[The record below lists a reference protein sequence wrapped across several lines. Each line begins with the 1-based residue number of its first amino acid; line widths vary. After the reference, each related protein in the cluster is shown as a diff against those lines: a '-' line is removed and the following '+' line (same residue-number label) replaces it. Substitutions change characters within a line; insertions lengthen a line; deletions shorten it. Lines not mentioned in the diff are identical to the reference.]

1 MAFMVFGPM
10 FDLKLFFLYSV
21 LFKKRFVIGLG
32 IGLFLLIG
40 IICSRLLIYLYA
52 GQVL

>member
-1 MAFMVFGPM
+1 M

-21 LFKKRFVIGLG
+21 LFKKRFVVCLG

-40 IICSRLLIYLYA
+40 IICSRFLIYLYA
-52 GQVL
+52 GQAL

>member
-1 MAFMVFGPM
+1 M

-32 IGLFLLIG
+32 IGLFLFIG
-40 IICSRLLIYLYA
+40 IICSRVLIYLYA
-52 GQVL
+52 GQGL

>member
-1 MAFMVFGPM
+1 M

-32 IGLFLLIG
+32 IGLFLAIG
-40 IICSRLLIYLYA
+40 IISSRFLIHLYA
-52 GQVL
+52 SQGF